1 MAIEDNDMDAFIRDT
16 LNSYQRVREKN
27 FVPVQ
32 QTILSR
38 ASTTIAGEPL
48 ALSPTVTITG
58 GGIFGGGGASGGA
71 FYSTYV
77 DDAGDTYLVGG
88 QVSGGTGNFTEP
100 DIKIID
106 HSTGVLHTAGTN
118 MILGVTGTGYA
129 VDGVLLAG
137 FTATASSIAYVAIP
151 ANTVPTATSLS
162 GKRCYINLGVF
173 TETGFQPSLAGNI
186 GVSFC
191 PSTYTVIRF

>member
-1 MAIEDNDMDAFIRDT
+1 MLYDTVKFQSNPSFTGLTATSYTQDGSGTAYVERD
-16 LNSYQRVREKN
+16 R
-27 FVPVQ
+27 
-32 QTILSR
+32 R
-38 ASTTIAGEPL
+38 AATAATS
-48 ALSPTVTITG
+48 
-58 GGIFGGGGASGGA
+58 GA
-71 FYSTYV
+71 FFSTYV

-88 QVSGGTGNFTEP
+88 QVSGGTGNFIEP